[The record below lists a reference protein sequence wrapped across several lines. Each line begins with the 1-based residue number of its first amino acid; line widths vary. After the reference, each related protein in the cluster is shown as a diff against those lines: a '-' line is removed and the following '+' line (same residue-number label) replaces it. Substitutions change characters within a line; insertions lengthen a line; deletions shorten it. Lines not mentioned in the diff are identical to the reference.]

1 MCRPAL
7 LHALSGTGSAR
18 ARRAQ
23 MQSKAKKIM
32 RKSGMQRGKKRLKTR
47 GDDLSWEA
55 RMARAIVAVNTTVH
69 GRHAVPCRG
78 MAGDGKLKRCGKG
91 ERKGTVRG
99 KDGGGYGG
107 HHDG

>member
-47 GDDLSWEA
+47 GDDLSWASQDGQSYSSSKHDGAWEA
-55 RMARAIVAVNTTVH
+55 CGAMPWH
-69 GRHAVPCRG
+69 GR
-78 MAGDGKLKRCGKG
+78 
-91 ERKGTVRG
+91 
-99 KDGGGYGG
+99 
-107 HHDG
+107 